1 MIGDWN
7 MELTNTEGKTYKF
20 RGSLCS
26 EFVVQGV
33 DLSDLLRN
41 SLDMPDLYVFDGN
54 NNPDIVNRIE
64 VFYHRITKIK
74 PKEPISEHTEYAVW
88 DYTEYREESGEGRN
102 GTVKP
107 DLKKYILPNL
117 PYLFLLLLNSQP

>member
-1 MIGDWN
+1 

-33 DLSDLLRN
+33 DLSDLLRQ

-54 NNPDIVNRIE
+54 NKPDIVNRIE

-88 DYTEYREESGEGRN
+88 DYTESLIVPSHHSSTPSRPGGF
-102 GTVKP
+102 P
-107 DLKKYILPNL
+107 ALP
-117 PYLFLLLLNSQP
+117 PCSRRFWAKGFFQR